1 MVMYVC
7 TYCGTERHE
16 LRVCC
21 GEVHS
26 EECSEQAI
34 ALADKTGRSP
44 IDTQDDFNVWLEKHL
59 AIQDAEDKEKTE

>member
-1 MVMYVC
+1 MYVC
-7 TYCGTERHE
+7 PYCGTERYE

-34 ALADKTGRSP
+34 ELADKTGRSP
-44 IDTQDDFNVWLEKHL
+44 IDTQAEFDVWLEKM
-59 AIQDAEDKEKTE
+59 INEQEKEE

>member
-7 TYCGTERHE
+7 PYCGTERRE

-21 GEVHS
+21 GEMHS
-26 EECSEQAI
+26 QECSEEAI

-44 IDTQDDFNVWLEKHL
+44 IDTQSEFDAWLEKM
-59 AIQDAEDKEKTE
+59 INEQEKEE